1 MIPAR
6 GKRLKRKKR
15 DKIDYTTRKNV
26 VYEYFVIEKNI
37 TWHVF
42 SCWTGTFFSLLI
54 LCLAENIHM
63 NVQEDLMNA

>member
-26 VYEYFVIEKNI
+26 VCEYFVIEKKYNLACFFLAGQER
-37 TWHVF
+37 F
-42 SCWTGTFFSLLI
+42 SVYLYYVWRRISI
-54 LCLAENIHM
+54 
-63 NVQEDLMNA
+63 